1 MADDA
6 PLLSRGLSYPLG
18 DPPGPGEAVQA
29 APGVLW
35 LRLPLPFA
43 LEHVNV
49 YAIRDGDGW
58 TVVDTGLST
67 SLTRQMWEALL
78 AGPLEGRPVVRVLCT
93 HMHPDHI
100 GLAGW
105 LCERFQAPLWMSRLE
120 YVTGRMLLAET
131 GTPAPPEHARFLTAA
146 GWTDA
151 QIEAWRA
158 DYGLFGKRVTP
169 LPRIYQ
175 RLSDGDVARIGDDD
189 WTVTVGSGH
198 SPEHVCLWR
207 RADDVILAGDQVLPR
222 ISSNVS
228 VHPTEPLADPLG
240 DWLASLD
247 RLEALWPEDAFILPA
262 HGEPFRGL
270 HARLNAL
277 KRGHAVSLERLM
289 RALAEPKR
297 VVDLFVAV
305 FGRAIDDSLLS
316 MASGECLAHLNHLE
330 RRGAV
335 TRQRDAA
342 GVDWWR
348 AA

>member
-6 PLLSRGLSYPLG
+6 PVLSRGLSYPLG
-18 DPPGPGEAVQA
+18 DPPGPGQAVQA

-49 YAIRDGDGW
+49 YAIRDGEGW
-58 TVVDTGLST
+58 TVIDTGLST
-67 SLTRQMWEALL
+67 SVTRQMWDALL

-105 LCERFQAPLWMSRLE
+105 LCERFEAPLWMSRLE

-146 GWTDA
+146 GWTEA
-151 QIEAWRA
+151 QIETWRA
-158 DYGLFGKRVTP
+158 EYGLFGKRVTP
-169 LPRIYQ
+169 LPRTYQ
-175 RLSDGDVARIGDDD
+175 RVSDGDIVRIGGDD

-207 RADDVILAGDQVLPR
+207 RADDVILAGDQMLPR

-228 VHPTEPLADPLG
+228 VYPTEPQADPLA
-240 DWLASLD
+240 DWLGSLD
-247 RLEALWPEDAFILPA
+247 RLEALWPANAFILPA
-262 HGEPFRGL
+262 HGEPFHGL
-270 HARLNAL
+270 HTRVAAL
-277 KRGHAVSLERLM
+277 KRGHAVSLDRLV

-297 VVDLFVAV
+297 AVDLFVAV
-305 FGRAIDDSLLS
+305 FGRSIDDGLLG
-316 MASGECLAHLNHLE
+316 MATGECLAHLNHLE
-330 RRGAV
+330 RRGVV

>member
-6 PLLSRGLSYPLG
+6 PVLSRGLTYPLG
-18 DPPGPGEAVQA
+18 DPPGPGLAVEA

-43 LEHVNV
+43 LEHVNA

-58 TVVDTGLST
+58 AVVDTGLST
-67 SLTRQMWEALL
+67 SLTRQLWEAAL
-78 AGPLEGRPVVRVLCT
+78 AGPLRGLPVTQLICT

-105 LCERFQAPLWMSRLE
+105 LCERFEAPLLMSRLE
-120 YVTGRMLLAET
+120 YVTARMLLADT
-131 GTPAPPEHARFLTAA
+131 GTSAPEGHAAFFTAA
-146 GWTDA
+146 GWTEA
-151 QIEAWRA
+151 QIQAWR
-158 DYGLFGKRVTP
+158 DEYGTFGRRVEP
-169 LPRIYQ
+169 LPRTFH
-175 RLSDGDVARIGDDD
+175 RLSDGDVISIGGED
-189 WTVTVGSGH
+189 WTITVGSGH

-207 RADDVILAGDQVLPR
+207 RSDDVILSGDQVLPR

-228 VHPTEPLADPLG
+228 VYPTEPLADPLG

-247 RLEALWPEDAFILPA
+247 KLEALWPEDAFILPA

-270 HARLNAL
+270 HPRLTAL
-277 KRGHAVSLERLM
+277 KRGHAVSLERLT
-289 RALAEPKR
+289 RALAEPRR

-305 FGRAIDDSLLS
+305 FGRAIGDGLLD
-316 MASGECLAHLNHLE
+316 MASGECLAHLIYLE
-330 RRGAV
+330 RRGVV
-335 TRQRDAA
+335 TRDRDAA

-348 AA
+348 AV